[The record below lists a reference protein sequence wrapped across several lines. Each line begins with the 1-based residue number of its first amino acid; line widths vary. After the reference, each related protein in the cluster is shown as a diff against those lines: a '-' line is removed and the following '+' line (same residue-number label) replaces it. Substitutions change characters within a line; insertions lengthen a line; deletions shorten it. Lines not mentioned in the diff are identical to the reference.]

1 MSRYRAIYD
10 GQGLV
15 AEIQD
20 GEVIF
25 MREDDNPSEKAGYHI
40 IPDIQPY
47 KNMIDGRMI
56 TSRSEHRELLK
67 RHGCI
72 EIGNEKMET
81 KPIQA
86 QSSRRESIAR
96 RLGDM
101 SDRDANRILSD
112 LRRS

>member
-10 GQGLV
+10 SKGLV
-15 AEIQD
+15 AEVQD
-20 GEVIF
+20 DEIIF
-25 MREDDNPSEKAGYHI
+25 MREDSSPSKKATYHV

-56 TSRSEHRELLK
+56 TSRSEHRELLN

-81 KPIQA
+81 APIQA

-101 SDRDANRILSD
+101 SDREANRILSD